1 MQATIDWPYKEG
13 ILATT
18 KICCVHVRTP
28 STRTFIDQT
37 ARITLVYDTGSSNGT
52 YTPVVQSR
60 HTPVLDGPDCFDGV
74 TITNDGTAT
83 FRVKIN
89 ALSSQHSKA
98 SFMFQVTVNDK
109 ICTTESFITL
119 SKPIRTEKRTT
130 KRKRSSESD
139 DAASTTSAATAS
151 GATGTSTD
159 TPSDDDYD
167 FADIELGA
175 FLDDMMPSEN
185 MSISDIRK
193 TLHDIHM
200 QFVNMSHKMQMIVK
214 SLQNLRE

>member
-1 MQATIDWPYKEG
+1 MQATIDWSHKEG

-37 ARITLVYDTGSSNGT
+37 ARITLVYDTGPYNGT
-52 YTPVVQSR
+52 YTPVVQPR
-60 HTPVLDGPDCFDGV
+60 HTPVLEGSDCFDGV
-74 TITNDGTAT
+74 TISDDGTAT

-109 ICTTESFITL
+109 ICNTESFITL

-139 DAASTTSAATAS
+139 DEASTTSAITTTGATAD
-151 GATGTSTD
+151 D
-159 TPSDDDYD
+159 TADDTTYN
-167 FADIELGA
+167 FSEIELGA
-175 FLDDMMPSEN
+175 FLEDMIPSEN

-193 TLHDIHM
+193 MLHDIHLD
-200 QFVNMSHKMQMIVK
+200 FVNMSHKMQMIVK

>member
-37 ARITLVYDTGSSNGT
+37 ARITLVYDTGPYNGT
-52 YTPVVQSR
+52 YTPVVQPR
-60 HTPVLDGPDCFDGV
+60 HTPVLEGSDCFDGV
-74 TITNDGTAT
+74 TISDDGTAT

-139 DAASTTSAATAS
+139 DEASTTSAATAT

-159 TPSDDDYD
+159 TLSEDDYD
-167 FADIELGA
+167 FSELGA
-175 FLDDMMPSEN
+175 FLDHMMPSEN
-185 MSISDIRK
+185 MSISDIRR
-193 TLHDIHM
+193 TLHDIHV

>member
-1 MQATIDWPYKEG
+1 MQATIDWSHKEG

-37 ARITLVYDTGSSNGT
+37 ARITLVYDTGPYNGT
-52 YTPVVQSR
+52 YTPVVQPR
-60 HTPVLDGPDCFDGV
+60 HTPVLEGSDCFDGV
-74 TITNDGTAT
+74 TISDDGTAT

-139 DAASTTSAATAS
+139 DEASTTSAITTTGATAD
-151 GATGTSTD
+151 D
-159 TPSDDDYD
+159 TADDTTYN
-167 FADIELGA
+167 FSEIELGA
-175 FLDDMMPSEN
+175 FLEDMIPSEN

-193 TLHDIHM
+193 MLHDIHLD
-200 QFVNMSHKMQMIVK
+200 FVNMSHKMQMIVK